1 MCQKYLLLSPRD
13 ESRSSNCF
21 TPLVGLVD
29 KTESCPFCDSPKR
42 MHAGFDFKVKHPA
55 VSMERQVRRHRT
67 ADSPRLFFHHPPH
80 ITDSFMN
87 FYMSIYIDMYI
98 VHEFID

>member
-1 MCQKYLLLSPRD
+1 MSQKCLLLSPRD

-21 TPLVGLVD
+21 TSPVGLVD
-29 KTESCPFCDSPKR
+29 KTDSRPFCNWPKR
-42 MHAGFDFKVKHPA
+42 THAGFDYKVKRP
-55 VSMERQVRRHRT
+55 VVNLERQVRRHRT
-67 ADSPRLFFHHPPH
+67 ADSPRLFFRLPPH
-80 ITDSFMN
+80 TMDTFMN